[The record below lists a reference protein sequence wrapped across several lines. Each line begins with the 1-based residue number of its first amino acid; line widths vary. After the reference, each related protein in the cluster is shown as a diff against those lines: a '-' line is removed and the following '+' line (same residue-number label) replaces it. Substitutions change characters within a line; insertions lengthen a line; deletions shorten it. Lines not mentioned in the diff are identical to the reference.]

1 MVKEVLIYSEGVIA
15 SDAKQSRFSAQSRAS
30 GAPHK
35 GTSIHYV
42 LKSRKAV
49 WSRIPRRLAPRD
61 GGIAKCF
68 LKCVAAGGLPL
79 ISFPAL
85 AAPDTASSMLTVL
98 LSLGLILG
106 GFVAVAWFARRY
118 LPGMGTQ
125 GVVKVVGT
133 TAVGTRERVVVVEVD
148 NTWLLL
154 GVGGGNVR
162 LLHTLP
168 KPEQTQEP
176 AR

>member
-1 MVKEVLIYSEGVIA
+1 M
-15 SDAKQSRFSAQSRAS
+15 AKF
-30 GAPHK
+30 
-35 GTSIHYV
+35 
-42 LKSRKAV
+42 
-49 WSRIPRRLAPRD
+49 
-61 GGIAKCF
+61 F
-68 LKCVAAGGLPL
+68 AAGALSL
-79 ISFPAL
+79 IPASAL
-85 AAPDTASSMLTVL
+85 AAPDTAGSVMTVL

-125 GVVKVVGT
+125 GAVKVVGT
-133 TAVGTRERVVVVEVD
+133 TVVGTRERVVVIEVD

-168 KPEQTQEP
+168 KPEQAQESS
-176 AR
+176 R

>member
-1 MVKEVLIYSEGVIA
+1 MVKEMLIYSEGVIA
-15 SDAKQSRFSAQSRAS
+15 RAVPFSHEAEGRGGKQSRVSAKSKAS
-30 GAPHK
+30 G
-35 GTSIHYV
+35 S
-42 LKSRKAV
+42 
-49 WSRIPRRLAPRD
+49 PRRFAPRD
-61 GGIAKCF
+61 DGIVQWFRKF
-68 LKCVAAGGLPL
+68 GTAGVLL
-79 ISFPAL
+79 LVSSPAL
-85 AAPDTASSMLTVL
+85 AAPDTASSVLTVL

-125 GVVKVVGT
+125 GAVKVVGT

-168 KPEQTQEP
+168 KPEQAQEL